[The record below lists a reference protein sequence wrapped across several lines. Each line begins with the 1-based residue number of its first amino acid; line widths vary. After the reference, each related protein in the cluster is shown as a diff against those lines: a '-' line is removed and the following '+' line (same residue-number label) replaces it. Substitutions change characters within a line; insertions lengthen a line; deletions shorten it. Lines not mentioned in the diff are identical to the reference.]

1 MERSAKQGNMMA
13 QYNLGV
19 LYRTGRGVEADMD
32 TALYWYKL
40 SAAQG
45 YEEAMEFLEQRQKLS

>member
-1 MERSAKQGNMMA
+1 MA

-19 LYRTGRGVEADMD
+19 LYRTGRGVLADMD

-40 SAAQG
+40 SAEQG
-45 YEEAMEFLEQRQKLS
+45 YEQAIEFLEQRQKLS